1 MVTIITPLFLYL
13 INKQIQSLYINVLDQ
28 MIIEFYIIMFS
39 KHHSN
44 VYVVDY
50 IMQVVDYGIMNLVE
64 SPRYDLGCERS
75 LVILSWNYS
84 VPTHYM
90 PIIKRVTWAL
100 PSHALLFKKV

>member
-28 MIIEFYIIMFS
+28 MINEFYIIMFS

-50 IMQVVDYGIMNLVE
+50 IMQVVDYGITNLVE
-64 SPRYDLGCERS
+64 SPRYDLGCEKNH
-75 LVILSWNYS
+75 W
-84 VPTHYM
+84 
-90 PIIKRVTWAL
+90 
-100 PSHALLFKKV
+100 

>member
-28 MIIEFYIIMFS
+28 KIIEFYLIMFS

-50 IMQVVDYGIMNLVE
+50 IMQVVDYGITNLVE
-64 SPRYDLGCERS
+64 SPCYDLGCEKS

-100 PSHALLFKKV
+100 PSHALSFKKV